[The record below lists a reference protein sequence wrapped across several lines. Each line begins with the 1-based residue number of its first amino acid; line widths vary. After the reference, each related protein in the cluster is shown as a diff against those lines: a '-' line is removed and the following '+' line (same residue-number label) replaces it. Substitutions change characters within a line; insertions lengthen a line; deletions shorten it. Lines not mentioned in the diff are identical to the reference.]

1 MGTTRS
7 SGSLY
12 ASRSGALASIEF
24 GHPASNSLNSEL
36 LERLQTEIRKF
47 GEDES
52 VHAILLQSEGERAF
66 CAGASFDELMEVSTP
81 ENSTA
86 FFGGFAGLI
95 NTLRKCPVPVVVR
108 VHGKAVGGGVGLI
121 AACDYALALESA
133 SIRLS
138 EIGIGIAPLVIAP
151 AVLRKTGTSG
161 LAELALSPG
170 EWKSAYWAK
179 DKGLFARVFEKRA
192 ELDQESENFAAQLAR
207 HPREALCAL
216 KRALWEG
223 TSHWDSLLSER
234 AAETGRLALSAE
246 TQEALKRFKGK
257 KA

>member
-12 ASRSGALASIEF
+12 ASRSGALARIEF

-36 LERLQTEIRKF
+36 LARLQTEMNKF
-47 GEDES
+47 GDDDT
-52 VHAILLQSEGERAF
+52 VHTILIQSEGERAF

-86 FFGGFAGLI
+86 FFSGFAGLI
-95 NTLRKCPVPVVVR
+95 NTLRNCPVPVVAR

-121 AACDYALALESA
+121 AACDYALATEAA

-151 AVLRKTGTSG
+151 AVMRKTGASG
-161 LAELALSPG
+161 LSELSLAPG
-170 EWKSAYWAK
+170 EWKSAYWAQE
-179 DKGLFARVFEKRA
+179 KGLFARVFEKRGD
-192 ELDQESENFAAQLAR
+192 LDKESENFAAQLAR
-207 HPREALCAL
+207 HPRTALIAL

-223 TSHWDSLLSER
+223 TAHWDSLLPER

-246 TQEALKRFKGK
+246 TQQALKRFKERS
-257 KA
+257 